1 MQQRSGARELGLI
14 VATLGVLVH
23 FLDPGRAAVV
33 TALVVT
39 AAVLGT
45 AGLLGD
51 ARPWRLPLIPSV
63 LPAAA
68 AFGIA
73 GLARLVEPVPWLVLI
88 FAAGWAATTWLVGLE
103 LIPLEFGVDT
113 QPDAALRPV
122 VGPPIRMRPT
132 RRHEFDLPRI
142 VEEPLDLGPEA
153 PAHSRPVAI
162 RSAALGLSFAAFT
175 AVGGLVPGGLADG
188 SGAPGTAALALTV
201 GLEILIAG
209 LLGYRMAAITRTSRF
224 DRIVRILGFIQY
236 ALPVGL
242 AGLVLREV
250 GLPRLFGPALLTLV
264 VYVIT
269 VMRDSADPV
278 LENRRL
284 LQELAVL
291 GTVGGV
297 AVVWGLLV
305 R

>member
-23 FLDPGRAAVV
+23 FLDPGRAAIVA
-33 TALVVT
+33 ALIVA

-51 ARPWRLPLIPSV
+51 ARPWRVPLIPSI
-63 LPAAA
+63 LPAVA

-73 GLARLVEPVPWLVLI
+73 GLARLVEPVPWLFLL
-88 FAAGWAATTWLVGLE
+88 FAAGWIATTWVVGLE
-103 LIPLEFGVDT
+103 LIPLEFGADT

-132 RRHEFDLPRI
+132 RRDEFDLPRI

-153 PAHSRPVAI
+153 PAHPRPLAI
-162 RSAALGLSFAAFT
+162 RSSALGLSFTAFA

-201 GLEILIAG
+201 GFEILIAG

-224 DRIVRILGFIQY
+224 DRIVRVLAFIQY

-242 AGLVLREV
+242 AGAVLREA

-297 AVVWGLLV
+297 AVAWGLLV